1 MRILLVLT
9 LVVAFAATSYGCGKG
24 KSGSGA
30 SRTKK
35 VGDCKIETIAIGT
48 GITSAEE
55 APADAAWIRVNAVDS
70 VGNEVFKQ
78 AADDLKTA
86 LEGRAVQIYSCT
98 ELTHV
103 ISGPCWPAYSV
114 EFRINLAEGEAGE
127 FHRFLG
133 QMAVADKRPAAER
146 PDDYG
151 PFFISCGTGS
161 SDWWTVWYEK

>member
-1 MRILLVLT
+1 MRIFLVLT
-9 LVVAFAATSYGCGKG
+9 LVVAFAAASYGCGKG
-24 KSGSGA
+24 KAGSGA
-30 SRTKK
+30 GETKK
-35 VGDCKIETIAIGT
+35 VGDCDIETITIGT
-48 GITSAEE
+48 GITGAQE

-70 VGNEVFKQ
+70 VGFDLFKQ
-78 AADDLKTA
+78 AADDLKKA
-86 LEGRAVQIYSCT
+86 LDQQAVTIYSCT

-103 ISGPCWPAYSV
+103 KSGSCWPAYSI